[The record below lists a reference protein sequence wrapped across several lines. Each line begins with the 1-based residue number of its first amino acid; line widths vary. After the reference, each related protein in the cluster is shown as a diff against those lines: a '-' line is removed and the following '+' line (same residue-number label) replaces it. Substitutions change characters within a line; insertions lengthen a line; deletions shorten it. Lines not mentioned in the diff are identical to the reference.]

1 MFSLFLLLLL
11 YEYVH
16 TIPDYQAAILECR
29 EVSYTVLI
37 LKQCYIKCTRDHE
50 KQREL
55 QKNPDTYQTCQQK
68 HSPGPQIHKKS

>member
-16 TIPDYQAAILECR
+16 TITDYQAAILECR

-37 LKQCYIKCTRDHE
+37 LKQCYIKCTRDYE
-50 KQREL
+50 KQ
-55 QKNPDTYQTCQQK
+55 
-68 HSPGPQIHKKS
+68 GVAKKS